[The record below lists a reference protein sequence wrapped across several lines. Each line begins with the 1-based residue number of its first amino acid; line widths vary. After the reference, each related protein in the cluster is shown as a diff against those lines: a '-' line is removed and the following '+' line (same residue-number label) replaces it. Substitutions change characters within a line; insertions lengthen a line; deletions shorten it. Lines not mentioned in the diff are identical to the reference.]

1 MVSRLELSTQE
12 LGFIGLWIR
21 TEAAARDTRDSVT
34 RGHTR
39 RSHLRDRDRFFL
51 LSSSE
56 IDVDPTRIVM
66 SAIHLVLYLDTSIDC
81 IACLIR

>member
-21 TEAAARDTRDSVT
+21 AEAAARDTRDRVT

-51 LSSSE
+51 LSCSG
-56 IDVDPTRIVM
+56 IDVRSHTDSYVRH
-66 SAIHLVLYLDTSIDC
+66 SFGSLS
-81 IACLIR
+81 